1 MFERY
6 LGEYARINEEL
17 CELIDEEDNK
27 VDQDTFVNRYSEF
40 KRFIEKVNNWI
51 AKVMKDPQDEEDD
64 VSPHDSVSKAN
75 SVVSRTSSTSS
86 AKLRIKAERE
96 ALLARAAAM
105 KKREAI
111 EQEETRLRLK
121 KEQLEIEIELAVSD
135 AKLKVYEEF
144 EDVHESV
151 DDFLKPTTRSRAE
164 LLICRQEKL
173 DSVHDYVRCGAG
185 KPSLTFN
192 PKPSV
197 QVGASDRREPSSRL
211 VTDSNTP
218 RPERHDHTDSSTGSL
233 FEVLQRQNEVTE
245 MLIKQQSLSQLPQRD
260 IPTFTGDPLTYR
272 SFIRAFEHAI
282 DSKTDSHQ
290 DRLYYLEQFTS
301 GEPLDLIRS
310 CELTE
315 LTKKLERC
323 LIVTMEMN

>member
-1 MFERY
+1 MTHY
-6 LGEYARINEEL
+6 
-17 CELIDEEDNK
+17 
-27 VDQDTFVNRYSEF
+27 
-40 KRFIEKVNNWI
+40 
-51 AKVMKDPQDEEDD
+51 
-64 VSPHDSVSKAN
+64 
-75 SVVSRTSSTSS
+75 
-86 AKLRIKAERE
+86 
-96 ALLARAAAM
+96 M

-121 KEQLEIEIELAVSD
+121 KEQLDIEIELAVSD

-144 EDVHESV
+144 EDVQESV
-151 DDFLKPTTRSRAE
+151 DDFLKPTTRPRAE

-218 RPERHDHTDSSTGSL
+218 RPERHDRTDSSTGSL

-245 MLIKQQSLSQLPQRD
+245 MLIKQQSLSQLPHRD

-310 CELTE
+310 CEHMRPDRAYEEARALLDRHYGDE
-315 LTKKLERC
+315 LTIATAYIKKAMEWPQIKPEDRNGLNAFALF
-323 LIVTMEMN
+323 LIGCCNSE

>member
-6 LGEYARINEEL
+6 LGEYDRINEEL

-164 LLICRQEKL
+164 SLKYVGKKTLAVLMIMCVVELVSPLLLSIQSHLFKL
-173 DSVHDYVRCGAG
+173 
-185 KPSLTFN
+185 
-192 PKPSV
+192 
-197 QVGASDRREPSSRL
+197 
-211 VTDSNTP
+211 
-218 RPERHDHTDSSTGSL
+218 
-233 FEVLQRQNEVTE
+233 VLQIEESHHQGSSQTAILHVLNVMIT
-245 MLIKQQSLSQLPQRD
+245 LILLQAACLKCYSVRMKSLRCSSNSRVCLN
-260 IPTFTGDPLTYR
+260 
-272 SFIRAFEHAI
+272 
-282 DSKTDSHQ
+282 
-290 DRLYYLEQFTS
+290 
-301 GEPLDLIRS
+301 
-310 CELTE
+310 CLTE
-315 LTKKLERC
+315 TYQRLQEIL
-323 LIVTMEMN
+323 